1 MNNNYISC
9 PTILRK
15 IFVMQWLKLPH
26 VAQRSKVQFI
36 SSTFH
41 FLPHANE

>member
-1 MNNNYISC
+1 MNYKYMYHH
-9 PTILRK
+9 TILRK

>member
-1 MNNNYISC
+1 MNYDYISC
-9 PTILRK
+9 PIILRK

-36 SSTFH
+36 FSIFH